1 MAEHKTDDII
11 PEQVK
16 TTIGRLIVVVAAEGD
31 AAKKL
36 NFMSSLLGEVSSALK
51 MLILHWQIHTTNSL
65 LWDLI
70 QAMVVSEIKED
81 DENHTNYKRAMM
93 LVKRLNDKFDPE
105 ISVDKNRKP
114 ISQESNQ
121 MALLVLKDWYAIEA
135 CFNRWK
141 VANDMYHT
149 NNQSWGKSNAM
160 LADIFKS
167 AVDVANRN
175 HMIIIPK
182 NTYFNIS
189 ELQGFANFGA
199 HTDEE
204 GERRG

>member
-36 NFMSSLLGEVSSALK
+36 NFMSSLLGEISSALK
-51 MLILHWQIHTTNSL
+51 ILILHWQIHTTNTL

-70 QAMVVSEIKED
+70 RAMIVSEIKD
-81 DENHTNYKRAMM
+81 DDANHTNYKAALQ
-93 LVKRLNDKFDPE
+93 LVKRLNDRFDPE

-114 ISQESNQ
+114 VSPESNQ
-121 MALLVLKDWYAIEA
+121 MVMLVLKDWYAIEA
-135 CFNRWK
+135 CFARWK

-149 NNQSWGKSNAM
+149 NNQAWGKSNAM
-160 LADIFKS
+160 LADIFKTS
-167 AVDVANRN
+167 VDVANRN

-199 HTDEE
+199 HTED
-204 GERRG
+204 GDRRG

>member
-51 MLILHWQIHTTNSL
+51 ILILHWQIHTTNTL

-70 QAMVVSEIKED
+70 RAMIVSEIKD
-81 DENHTNYKRAMM
+81 DDANHTNYKAALQ
-93 LVKRLNDKFDPE
+93 LVKRLNDRFDPE

-114 ISQESNQ
+114 VSPESNQ
-121 MALLVLKDWYAIEA
+121 MVMLVLKDWYAIEA
-135 CFNRWK
+135 CFERWK
-141 VANDMYHT
+141 VANNTYHT
-149 NNQSWGKSNAM
+149 NNQAWGKSNAM
-160 LADIFKS
+160 LADIFKTS
-167 AVDVANRN
+167 VDVANRN

-199 HTDEE
+199 HTED
-204 GERRG
+204 GDRRG